1 MNRSLAYFSIGLLL
15 FSLLTGC
22 RASRI
27 LFPEIYGGDTN
38 WLKAESSHY
47 FIYYRPDSPAS
58 HDIGN
63 IAKSLDSCFEDVIV
77 QLGVDFSGKISYYLY
92 NSTDDLE
99 HWAGWHR
106 WGFFVGDFQSAV
118 QVYDS
123 VRTRIN
129 AHETV
134 HVIVYQTV
142 GIFKLGFLNEG
153 IAEAIAHYY
162 ERWPSGN
169 LTLHKN
175 CKLLLYEEKLF
186 PLDVLADNDRFKEIY
201 LSPESGNYYNQC
213 GSFVRYLIDQYG
225 LDKFKFLLP
234 RAGEDNYKEIFQELY
249 GQSIDEFEKEWRH
262 FLSIY

>member
-1 MNRSLAYFSIGLLL
+1 MLLL
-15 FSLLTGC
+15 LLLTNC

-27 LFPEIYGGDTN
+27 LFPEVYEEDTN
-38 WLKAESSHY
+38 WLKRESSHY
-47 FIYYRPDSPAS
+47 FIYYRPGSPAS
-58 HDIGN
+58 QNIDK
-63 IAKSLDSCFEDVIV
+63 IAKSLDSCYEDVLS
-77 QLGVDFSGKISYYLY
+77 QLKVDFLDKISYYLY
-92 NSTDDLE
+92 NSADDLQR
-99 HWAGWHR
+99 WAQWHR
-106 WGFFVGDFQSAV
+106 WGFSLGEFESAV
-118 QVYDS
+118 EVYDS
-123 VRTRIN
+123 KDEIIN
-129 AHETV
+129 SHETV
-134 HVIVYQTV
+134 HGIVYNTI
-142 GIFKLGFLNEG
+142 GLGKLSFLDEG
-153 IAEAIAHYY
+153 IAEAIAHYH
-162 ERWPSGN
+162 ERWPSGK